1 MEQRPGRE
9 EQKERKAFTRQK
21 YIQSFLLAAVWSAN
35 IEDSTRYH
43 NTNRSNAHRVN

>member
-1 MEQRPGRE
+1 
-9 EQKERKAFTRQK
+9 
-21 YIQSFLLAAVWSAN
+21 VWSAN